1 MCCRVKKPATVMP
14 SHTPPLRHS
23 VSWVDQSAV
32 KRTIKKYSG
41 ELDDFDLL

>member
-1 MCCRVKKPATVMP
+1 MP
-14 SHTPPLRHS
+14 PDTEPPNANAFSYAAFFLHS